1 MCKTQVKMNP
11 LLSLQA
17 LTQFPNM
24 GSYMFKD
31 INLNIKLLLL
41 EILSQS
47 APRFF
52 SFNTEC
58 N

>member
-24 GSYMFKD
+24 EFHMYKD
-31 INLNIKLLLL
+31 INLNIKL
-41 EILSQS
+41 
-47 APRFF
+47 
-52 SFNTEC
+52 
-58 N
+58 